1 MWFGHGLSFLGSYLT
16 GLALPLLVLDQT
28 GSPILAGLVGTLRM
42 VAYLVVHLPA
52 GALADRMRRRRVLL
66 ASDAVWAVLMG
77 AIGIALL
84 LDSPLPIEV
93 LLAFAVAGTLIGSVA
108 DPAAQAAARHLVSE
122 DEMPSALALNT
133 VRAQTLGLVAPL
145 AGGVLYEIWPALPF
159 LIDAGTYVIS
169 LTLIYFIRTPLG
181 GGANRDRTTLLA
193 DVGTGMR
200 FLRRSEFLRSYLG
213 WAALANFATGGLT
226 FALILVVQERGG
238 SQLGAALAAI
248 SVGSLAGAALA
259 PKLKVNVPLVCTV
272 RVLIAAVM
280 VVSPEVVTLSVGMV
294 LTSLL
299 GATMSIPLNAR
310 VYELVPDEL
319 TGRVQ
324 SAITLVGGS
333 LYPFAGVVT
342 GFLAE
347 RWSVRSAVGFLTAV
361 LVVVTLLSVRLQPR
375 RLKRE
380 DPEQARQ
387 KEPASV
393 GL

>member
-1 MWFGHGLSFLGSYLT
+1 
-16 GLALPLLVLDQT
+16 VLDQT

-52 GALADRMRRRRVLL
+52 GALADRLRRRRVLL
-66 ASDAVWAVLMG
+66 ASDAVWAILMG

-84 LDSPLPIEV
+84 LGRPLPTV
-93 LLAFAVAGTLIGSVA
+93 MLLAFAVAGTLIGSVA
-108 DPAAQAAARHLVSE
+108 DPAGQAATRHLVTE
-122 DEMPSALALNT
+122 QEMPSALALNT
-133 VRAQTLGLVAPL
+133 LRAQTLGLVAPL
-145 AGGVLYEIWPALPF
+145 AGGVLYEVWPALPF
-159 LIDAGTYVIS
+159 LIDAGTYVVSMI
-169 LTLIYFIRTPLG
+169 LVYLIRTPLG
-181 GGANRDRTTLLA
+181 GGENTDRTTLLA
-193 DVGTGMR
+193 DIGTGMR
-200 FLRRSEFLRSYLG
+200 FLWRSEFLRSYLG

-238 SQLGAALAAI
+238 SQLGVALAAI
-248 SVGSLAGAALA
+248 SVGGLAGAALA
-259 PKLKVNVPLVCTV
+259 PRLKVNVPLVCAA

-280 VVSPEVVTLSVGMV
+280 VASPQAVTLSAGMV
-294 LTSLL
+294 LTALL

-324 SAITLVGGS
+324 SAMTLVGGS

-347 RWSVRSAVGFLTAV
+347 RWSVRSALGLLTAV
-361 LVVVTLLSVRLQPR
+361 LVVVMVLSVRLQPR
-375 RLKRE
+375 RLDRE

-387 KEPASV
+387 EEPVSV
-393 GL
+393 RL